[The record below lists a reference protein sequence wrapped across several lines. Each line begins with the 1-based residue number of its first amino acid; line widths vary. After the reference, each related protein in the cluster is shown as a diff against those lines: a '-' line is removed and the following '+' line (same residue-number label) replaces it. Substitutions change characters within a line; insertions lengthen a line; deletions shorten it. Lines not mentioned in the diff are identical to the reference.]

1 MKLKTIKLTLL
12 VCLEYIKRNKQL
24 FALTIIFFVSLIL
37 TQLKFNIL
45 FGKSDLRIGLV
56 GTYQEHDIPQDVGK
70 LLSKGLVEADENGQ
84 MKPNLLEGWEVN
96 NDATVFKF
104 KLKSDLKWS
113 DGTPIKATDLNF
125 AIPNTELSVL
135 DEKTLQFKLKE
146 SYSPFPSL
154 FTKPVFKKGTLLGTG
169 PYKIE
174 KIEKSKIF
182 ITKISLVSDNEDL
195 PLIFIRFYPSEKVAV
210 TGFNLGEVA
219 VVLGLSNPK
228 QINHNPQASLKQS
241 VDFSKIVTILYSSV
255 DPIVSNRSLRQ
266 ALSFASPK
274 LEGEETANNPFSPTS
289 WAYDPDSKKYLSN
302 IEEAKLALERAKSAI
317 DKDKL
322 KQELILTATPNLE
335 GVANKVVSGWN
346 GLGFKT
352 KLRIE
357 SGIPQNFQTLLITQS
372 IPEDPDQYFLWHSS
386 QEKTNLTKYSS
397 VRVDKDLEDGRKAMT
412 DEERKAKYFDF
423 QKTLLEDAPATF
435 LYFPKYNIVYLK
447 KVEPLLDK
455 ILSL

>member
-12 VCLEYIKRNKQL
+12 VCLGYIKRNKQL
-24 FALTIIFFVSLIL
+24 FAVTIFFLIGLIL

-45 FGKSDLRIGLV
+45 FGKNDLRIGLV

-70 LLSKGLVEADENGQ
+70 LLSKSLVQADENGQ
-84 MKPNLLEGWEVN
+84 IKPNLLEGWEVN

-104 KLKSDLKWS
+104 KLKSDLKWA
-113 DGTPIKATDLNF
+113 DGTLIKADDLNF
-125 AIPNTELSVL
+125 AIPNAQVSVL

-146 SYSPFPSL
+146 SYAPFPSL
-154 FTKPVFKKGTLLGTG
+154 FTKPVFKKGTLLGSG
-169 PYKIE
+169 PYRID

-182 ITKISLVSDNEDL
+182 ITKIRLVSTDKNL
-195 PLIFIRFYPSEKVAV
+195 PVIFIRFYPSEKVAV
-210 TGFNLGEVA
+210 TGFSLGEVS
-219 VVLGLSNPK
+219 VLFSLSN
-228 QINHNPQASLKQS
+228 QRQTGNNPQASLRQS
-241 VDFSKIVTILYSSV
+241 VDFSKIVTILYSTV
-255 DPIVSNRSLRQ
+255 DPLVSNRSLRQ
-266 ALSFASPK
+266 ALSFAAPR
-274 LEGEETANNPFSPTS
+274 LEQEEIANNPFSPTS
-289 WAYDPDSKKYLSN
+289 WAYDPHSKKYLSN

-335 GVANKVVSGWN
+335 GVANKVVSDWN
-346 GLGFKT
+346 SLGFKT

-372 IPEDPDQYFLWHSS
+372 IPQDPDQYFLWHSS
-386 QEKTNLTKYSS
+386 QTKTNLTKYSS
-397 VRVDKDLEDGRKAMT
+397 VRVDKDLEDGRKALT
-412 DEERKAKYFDF
+412 EEERKEKYFDF

-447 KVEPLLDK
+447 KVESLLNK
-455 ILSL
+455 VLKL